1 MEFHICQRKTI
12 LASAQHGAAGGQS
25 NWFRVDDVKEA
36 LLFILVSA
44 KEGTNPTLDITIQTS
59 PEDIDTPSP
68 RDAFVLDNVLTITDV
83 VNQVQKISNF
93 GKWIRISYAIG
104 GTNTPK
110 FTFEIKWIG
119 KS

>member
-12 LASAQHGAAGGQS
+12 LASAARGTGGQS

-44 KEGTNPTLDITIQTS
+44 ASGTSPTLNITIEAAA
-59 PEDIDTPSP
+59 EDIDTPVA
-68 RDAFVLDNVLTITDV
+68 RDAFSLDSVLPITAAI
-83 VNQVQKISNF
+83 NKVQRVTNF
-93 GKWIRISYAIG
+93 GKWVRVKYAIG
-104 GTNTPK
+104 GTNTPS
-110 FTFEIKWIG
+110 FTFEIKWVG